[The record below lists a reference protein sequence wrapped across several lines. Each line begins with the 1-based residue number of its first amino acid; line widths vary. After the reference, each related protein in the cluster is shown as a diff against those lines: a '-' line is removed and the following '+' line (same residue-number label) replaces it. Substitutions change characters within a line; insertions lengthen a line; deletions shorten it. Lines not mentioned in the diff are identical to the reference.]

1 MVNCYRKANSTDISD
16 TSAVDAAC
24 SVITTAELYSPCCPI
39 KSDDALGNG
48 NLCLSE
54 YLCWESSPPSGG
66 SGFLAASCT
75 DQSYESDQC
84 TSHCTDN
91 PVPDVIYNPDT
102 GLWACCGWSYSDGVD
117 CAHPTNETWS
127 GLAPSILLAAASS
140 SSTIA
145 GTATLISSSSILTS
159 VATTS
164 STTSSSSSSSTST
177 STSTA
182 ADTTASSPTST
193 ASSSASSPIA
203 SKSSGASGGAKAGI
217 AVGVIAAVVLV
228 ALGVFFLWTRN
239 RKQQRGYG
247 DGPGLQRPSVD
258 KPGPRDGEY
267 KYRDYRPPA
276 IEMHSDPP
284 RSELPTD
291 APMHPADGRTGLAE
305 MS

>member
-177 STSTA
+177 STA